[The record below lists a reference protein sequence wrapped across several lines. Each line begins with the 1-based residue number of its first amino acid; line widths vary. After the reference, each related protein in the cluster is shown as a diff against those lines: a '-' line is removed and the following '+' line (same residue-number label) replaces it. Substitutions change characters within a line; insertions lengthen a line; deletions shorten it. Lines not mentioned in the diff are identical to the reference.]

1 MAEQYSQAGL
11 QLGRFDKSA
20 AVPTGQAT
28 ADMSEANK
36 WKGIADAI
44 GMFADKGGEAYAAK
58 INKERRDEAK
68 KRSDEAY
75 ARQEKNRKENE
86 ARIEAE
92 RIYTETG
99 GGKSWEELSE
109 EEKTHF
115 IQTPDTDEIK
125 NKGTKQLPSKTKPSI
140 LTKEQS
146 QDEFLKNA
154 YQQKRTE
161 GVLKKQQSDW
171 DAVAPNLVDKVYDEW
186 KLQRN
191 NDDGEPDFTKYAS
204 AKLEVYKLERAQEH
218 FIGLPQLGEALKNV
232 PINDDK
238 YLSMVAKRKQEYV
251 DELKDKNIQ
260 SGIDTHLNGDPPLT
274 DLGNP
279 DKIDALVEHIS
290 TLGPE
295 GTKEK
300 GPDGKVLRIHDR
312 DTVQFQIMDDIE
324 SKLTNATSSDDPVFK
339 IIDSFTGENE
349 KKGRMMMERR
359 GKVGEG
365 WEKVLDKAMKKKLAL
380 KDKEEKASGTLQKIK
395 KENAKVESGNI
406 LMNVSEALDY
416 QVLGVGTH
424 TAGTGPA
431 PTLKEDGTLEGKPTK
446 VMALANAYSNLL
458 ANKQAFADAGM
469 SKEYLAIKD
478 KLTTALNKEDPTNSA
493 FDAPNSELAKNAES
507 NFRANISELNEEQL
521 EKLRV
526 EVNNETQNQPWL
538 TTMKHKVIDDI
549 YKDLGEKRDREKEQL
564 AIQTSKQ
571 TLEKNKKE
579 KSSGELKRNT
589 LASFRNNKGEVLSL
603 KELNEK
609 RQEIESGKGLTDDD
623 SISLLSSIDTL
634 IDRQIKSEGFKK
646 DSEKHATIFKDITT
660 LGPDGKLKSATEL
673 ETLRNNVL
681 NHTWTNEAQK
691 NSLLTLIASASGKS
705 GDYKRELKKQND
717 QITHKKHIRK
727 LTAKTDKDIQDLI
740 MKVSL
745 PKGHEERIS
754 FDDAKKQL
762 KDMEDSFFD
771 PNGNISKEIA
781 KGELLGVDGK
791 HDERFKNARASILG
805 QRTEEEIAQDKTNL
819 EDLAELSGY
828 ERDNKTSEIR
838 LQIADMM
845 DDPTGVVMA
854 APGASMESNLD
865 KVIDLVNTTEEKI
878 NENGTLFENVPL
890 FSPTEKQKII
900 DDFKIKVKE
909 RKAPATI
916 SENTSKVQAF
926 TNIQEI
932 KTLTGSKRQEA
943 ITLAENYLK
952 KEYLNNR
959 LSTSDFNTEK
969 SILHQIAKDGKVK
982 TKPAYQTGE
991 DHIRSLFAGHASKY
1005 LSNADFLPKN
1015 EDGKLYNELSKAFN
1029 RAWSAKSKEL
1039 HGADEAT
1046 QMAEAIKLAETFTKV
1061 YPNPANHPIDPDIN
1075 RRLMEYQMPTE
1086 ELMELYYE
1094 REDALELQKEQ
1105 LESGKE
1111 NDNKKQKPKLKS
1123 QFRQELSR
1131 DTRVRNFG
1139 RPISIL
1145 GAIIEEISTIG
1156 TDTEVDWIPVHSH
1169 ARQPG

>member
-1 MAEQYSQAGL
+1 ML
-11 QLGRFDKSA
+11 ILPFK
-20 AVPTGQAT
+20 
-28 ADMSEANK
+28 
-36 WKGIADAI
+36 
-44 GMFADKGGEAYAAK
+44 
-58 INKERRDEAK
+58 
-68 KRSDEAY
+68 
-75 ARQEKNRKENE
+75 
-86 ARIEAE
+86 
-92 RIYTETG
+92 
-99 GGKSWEELSE
+99 
-109 EEKTHF
+109 
-115 IQTPDTDEIK
+115 
-125 NKGTKQLPSKTKPSI
+125 LPSKTKEGTSI
-140 LTKEQS
+140 ITKEQS
-146 QDEFLKNA
+146 QDDFLKNA

-186 KLQRN
+186 RLQRN

-204 AKLEVYKLERAQEH
+204 AKLEIYKLERAQEH

-232 PINDDK
+232 PLNDDK

-251 DELKDKNIQ
+251 DELKDRNIQ

-295 GTKEK
+295 GTKER

-349 KKGRMMMERR
+349 KKGRMMLERR

-365 WEKVLDKAMKKKLAL
+365 WEKVLDEAMKKKLSL
-380 KDKEEKASGTLQKIK
+380 QNKEEKASGTLQKVK
-395 KENAKVESGNI
+395 KEKAKVESGNI

-424 TAGTGPA
+424 TAGTGPTPTLDDSGRIDVEPA
-431 PTLKEDGTLEGKPTK
+431 PTLKDDGTLEGKPTK

-458 ANKQAFADAGM
+458 SNKQTFADAGM

-478 KLTTALNKEDPTNSA
+478 KLTAALNKEDPTNSA

-538 TTMKHKVIDDI
+538 TTMKHRVIDAI
-549 YKDLGEKRDREKEQL
+549 YADLGEKRTREKQQL

-579 KSSGELKRNT
+579 KSSGEIKRNT

-603 KELNEK
+603 KELNKK

-634 IDRQIKSEGFKK
+634 IDRQIESEGFKK
-646 DSEKHATIFKDITT
+646 DSEKHAIIFKNITT
-660 LGPDGKLKSATEL
+660 LGPDGKLKSETEL

-791 HDERFKNARASILG
+791 HDERFKDARASILS

-845 DDPTGVVMA
+845 DDPTAIVMA
-854 APGASMESNLD
+854 APGAPMESNLD
-865 KVIDLVNTTEEKI
+865 KVIDLVNTTEEKV
-878 NENGTLFENVPL
+878 NKNGTLFENVPL
-890 FSPTEKQKII
+890 FSPTEKEQII
-900 DDFKIKVKE
+900 DDFKIKIKE
-909 RKAPATI
+909 RKAPATV
-916 SENTSKVQAF
+916 SENTSKVKAF
-926 TNIQEI
+926 SNIQEI
-932 KTLTGSKRQEA
+932 KTLTGSERQKA
-943 ITLAENYLK
+943 IVVAENYLK

-991 DHIRSLFAGHASKY
+991 DHIRSLFAGHTDKF
-1005 LSNADFLPKN
+1005 LSNSQFLPKN
-1015 EDGKLYNELSKAFN
+1015 EDGLLYNELSKAFN
-1029 RAWSAKSKEL
+1029 KAWTVKSAEL
-1039 HGADEAT
+1039 AGADEAT

-1061 YPNPANHPIDPDIN
+1061 YSNPNEHPIDPDVN
-1075 RRLMEYQMPTE
+1075 RRLKEYQMPTE
-1086 ELMELYYE
+1086 QLSEIWYNRQDQLE
-1094 REDALELQKEQ
+1094 RERLQELNKNSGE
-1105 LESGKE
+1105 ES
-1111 NDNKKQKPKLKS
+1111 NNSNKKSNIPQSEFRRKLSMDSSQK
-1123 QFRQELSR
+1123 
-1131 DTRVRNFG
+1131 TYG
-1139 RPISIL
+1139 RTIGII
-1145 GAIIEEISTIG
+1145 GALIEEIKTLG
-1156 TDTEVDWIPVHSH
+1156 TDTEVDWIPVHRH
-1169 ARQPG
+1169 IRQAPTT